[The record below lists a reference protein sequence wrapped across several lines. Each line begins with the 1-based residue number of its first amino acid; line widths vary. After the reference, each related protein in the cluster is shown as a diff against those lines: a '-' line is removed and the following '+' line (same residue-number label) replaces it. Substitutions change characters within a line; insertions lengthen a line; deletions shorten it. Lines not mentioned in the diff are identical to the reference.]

1 MSVYELAQINVAY
14 LKAPLDSP
22 ELRDFVDNLARL
34 NAMADAADGF
44 RWRLQTEE
52 GDASGLRPM
61 GPEVLINVSVWR
73 DLDALMDYAFRSE
86 HAEFI
91 RRRREWFVR
100 TDRAYAALWWVPQGH
115 RPDASEAVAALM
127 HLQTHGPSPRA
138 FTFKDR
144 YPPPSA

>member
-1 MSVYELAQINVAY
+1 MPVYELAQINVAH

-22 ELRDFVDNLARL
+22 ELADFVGNLERL
-34 NAMADAADGF
+34 NALAESADGY

-52 GDASGLRPM
+52 GDATALRPL
-61 GPEVLINVSVWR
+61 GPDVVINVSVWR

-100 TDRAYAALWWVPQGH
+100 AEQAYAALWWVPQGH
-115 RPDASEAVAALM
+115 RPDAAEAVAALQ
-127 HLQTHGPSPRA
+127 HLQAHGPSPRA
-138 FTFKDR
+138 FTFKQSF
-144 YPPPSA
+144 PPPG